1 MNYSVLQ
8 NAVTKGTQEQ
18 YPDGIITKVG
28 NDKYTKEEARD
39 KWHAQCRAL
48 SADADTIKYKVA
60 VVDSQLNVVDNL
72 VEAVEK
78 AETQAEPVKSTRKST
93 KSE

>member
-8 NAVTKGTQEQ
+8 NAVTASTQEQ

-39 KWHAQCRAL
+39 KWHTQCHSL
-48 SADADTIKYKVA
+48 TGDASTLKYSCA
-60 VVDSQLNVVDNL
+60 VVDSQLNIVDGL
-72 VEAVEK
+72 YEFKDKGA
-78 AETQAEPVKSTRKST
+78 QAQE
-93 KSE
+93 